1 MDLLAEKGRVH
12 VESEWR
18 RVKERI
24 RDDKRYMAYD
34 SATERGMPYLAPDP
48 LKAMPCGAYE
58 LNGNAY
64 LPSGLTGNADNRRHS
79 DSVMFKMCG
88 SYL

>member
-34 SATERGMPYLAPDP
+34 SATERGMPSPAPDP
-48 LKAMPCGAYE
+48 LKATTCEARE
-58 LNGNAY
+58 LNGNAF
-64 LPSGLTGNADNRRHS
+64 LPSRLYG
-79 DSVMFKMCG
+79 
-88 SYL
+88 